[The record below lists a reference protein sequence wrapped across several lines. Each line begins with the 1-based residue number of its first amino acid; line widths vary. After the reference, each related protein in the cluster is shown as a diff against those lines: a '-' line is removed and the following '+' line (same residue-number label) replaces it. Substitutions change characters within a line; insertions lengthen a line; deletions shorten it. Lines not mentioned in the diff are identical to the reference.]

1 MCIMI
6 NNLKIKNIDKAMKT
20 VRMMT
25 ILVAVMSILMTT
37 YTTIKPKAMLE
48 AQADEDDDGDSSGL

>member
-1 MCIMI
+1 
-6 NNLKIKNIDKAMKT
+6 LKIKSIDKVMKA

-25 ILVAVMSILMTT
+25 ILVAVVSILMTA

-48 AQADEDDDGDSSGL
+48 AQADEDGGTSGLKVL